1 MCNIECKYYEK
12 SLSQNYC
19 AFEKICG
26 EEECIFS
33 LKQMYEANSKAEI
46 IIDELEHTISI
57 LERSLEEKEDELEDL
72 ENELNHNEKTIKLL
86 ESDVENFEI
95 YLCSIEDYVRS
106 KYDKEFDLEEVIKY
120 HTNLIHSYY
129 DLRRTNEKLID
140 EIMRYKDRYGDLE

>member
-1 MCNIECKYYEK
+1 MNCKYYEK
-12 SLSQNYC
+12 ALSQNNC
-19 AFEKICG
+19 PFEKICG

-46 IIDELEHTISI
+46 IIDELEHTISL
-57 LERSLEEKEDELEDL
+57 LERSLEEQEDELEDL
-72 ENELNHNEKTIKLL
+72 ERELKYNEKTIKLL
-86 ESDVENFEI
+86 ENDVENFEI

-106 KYDKEFDLEEVIKY
+106 KYDEEFDLEEVIKY

-129 DLRRTNEKLID
+129 DLRKTNEKLID